1 MSAGASGAF
10 GLVGEV
16 RAVSRD
22 EGHTS
27 TREMNR
33 DVHFAREWDTLRPFA
48 PAIACSALG
57 GTVTIVPSAKV
68 IAEPE

>member
-1 MSAGASGAF
+1 MSAGDSDAF

-22 EGHTS
+22 EFHTS
-27 TREMNR
+27 ARKMNR

-48 PAIACSALG
+48 PAIPCSTLG
-57 GTVTIVPSAKV
+57 GTVTIVPSTV